1 VPPIRLG
8 GDALVPPLSGAWN
21 FRDVAEKAG
30 IEPGRLFRSGELSN
44 LDDAGRATLTRFGVT
59 DVADLRSAPEL
70 DRHGRGLVPGGVT
83 IHHLPFVETLASD
96 GDAPHENA
104 FQKMLTEK
112 PDGESVS
119 DAAARYMNEEYERIA
134 RSVLAQRAVHKVV
147 TMLGD
152 GDRVLAHCFAGK
164 DRTGFTVAVVLE
176 AAGVDR
182 DAIMADYLAS
192 NAAVPELRTHIVET
206 IRNRM
211 SDTPEVAEVAEAR
224 LTDAVL
230 GVQESYLDSA
240 RRAILEDF
248 GSSDA
253 YLEAAGVTRDDVK
266 RLRGALLG

>member
-1 VPPIRLG
+1 
-8 GDALVPPLSGAWN
+8 VPPLSGAWN

-30 IEPGRLFRSGELSN
+30 IAQGRLFRSGELSN
-44 LDDAGRATLTRFGVT
+44 LDDDGRETLSRFGIT

-70 DRHGRGLVPGGVT
+70 ERHGGGLVPDGVA

-104 FQKMLTEK
+104 FQKMLTDK
-112 PDGESVS
+112 PDDESVS
-119 DAAARYMNEEYERIA
+119 DAASRYMNEEYERIA
-134 RSVLAQRAVHKVV
+134 RSVLAQRAVHRVV

-152 GDRVLAHCFAGK
+152 DDRVLAHCFAGK
-164 DRTGFTVAVVLE
+164 DRTGFTIAVVLE

-192 NAAVPELRTHIVET
+192 NAAVPELRAHIVET

-211 SDTPEVAEVAEAR
+211 ADTPEVAAVAEAR

-230 GVQESYLDSA
+230 GVQEAYLDSA
-240 RRAILEDF
+240 RRAIVEDF
-248 GSSDA
+248 GSLNG
-253 YLEAAGVTRDDVK
+253 YLESAGVTGADLK
-266 RLRGALLG
+266 RLRAALLG

>member
-1 VPPIRLG
+1 MPL
-8 GDALVPPLSGAWN
+8 LSGTWN
-21 FRDVAEKAG
+21 FRDVAEKAPIQQG
-30 IEPGRLFRSGELSN
+30 KLFRSGELSN
-44 LDDAGRATLTRFGVT
+44 LDDDGRETLTRFGIT

-70 DRHGRGLVPGGVT
+70 ERHGAGLVPDGVA

-104 FQKMLTEK
+104 FQKMLTDK
-112 PDGESVS
+112 PDDESVS
-119 DAAARYMNEEYERIA
+119 DAASRYMNEEYERIA

-152 GDRVLAHCFAGK
+152 DDRVLAHCFAGK

-192 NAAVPELRTHIVET
+192 NAAVPELRAHIVET
-206 IRNRM
+206 IRSRM
-211 SDTPEVAEVAEAR
+211 ADTPEVAEVAEAR

-230 GVQESYLDSA
+230 GVQESYLVSA
-240 RRAILEDF
+240 RRAIIDDF
-248 GSSDA
+248 GSLSG
-253 YLEAAGVTRDDVK
+253 YLEAAGVTPDDVA
-266 RLRGALLG
+266 RLRAALLD